1 MRRPPKG
8 GYDFMVREI
17 YTLGK
22 SSLINSS
29 LNIEGQ
35 ATTDGFP
42 TLVRVTDEI
51 GGVNTF
57 SIRMVYTG

>member
-1 MRRPPKG
+1 
-8 GYDFMVREI
+8 MVREI